1 MSNSSLTQKFQLCS
15 LCDEAALHH
24 KVNKVVLRNEEH
36 RRPLLFDMSR
46 VTDAPLCLH
55 LLPAALCAP
64 PVAPAHPSASNRSL
78 SVFQA
83 LQDRVC
89 SACMLVFRAVIIL
102 EPLTAT
108 ETTKDHRELFSGGG
122 ATGHTYRWEQS
133 SLYSSITD

>member
-24 KVNKVVLRNEEH
+24 KVNKVVLSNEEH
-36 RRPLLFDMSR
+36 RRSSLLFDMSS

-64 PVAPAHPSASNRSL
+64 PVAAAHPSASNMSR

-89 SACMLVFRAVIIL
+89 SMFVC
-102 EPLTAT
+102 
-108 ETTKDHRELFSGGG
+108 LF
-122 ATGHTYRWEQS
+122 
-133 SLYSSITD
+133 

>member
-1 MSNSSLTQKFQLCS
+1 MKLLFI
-15 LCDEAALHH
+15 

-36 RRPLLFDMSR
+36 RSPLLFDMSS

-64 PVAPAHPSASNRSL
+64 PVAPAHPSASNMSL

-89 SACMLVFRAVIIL
+89 SACMFVFRAVIIL

-108 ETTKDHRELFSGGG
+108 ETTKDHRELFSGAELQVTHTGG
-122 ATGHTYRWEQS
+122 NRVH
-133 SLYSSITD
+133 SIAL